1 MKRNQFILILVLLV
15 ALGGVALFLRNRDSA
30 SWSSS
35 ATASSDKI
43 LSFPLN
49 DVSNLT
55 IKTSEAELDLVKKEG
70 IWRVTERSDYPADFE
85 KVAGLLRKLW
95 ELKPA
100 QDVEVGPSQ
109 FGRLQLVEPGKD
121 PNSGTSINLKDDSSK
136 VIGTLL
142 LGKKLTQDSNPAFPG
157 RSFSRGRYVMTPARP
172 GRVFLVS
179 EGLDEVQIKPEQW
192 LDRDFVKAQNAKS
205 ITLVGTE
212 PAKNWTISRD
222 TESAPW
228 TLVGIK
234 PGEEVDAGKAGSI
247 PNFLSSLSFTDVLA
261 PDKPATETGLD
272 QPSTLTIETFDGFSY
287 DVKIGKLMETNYP
300 VLVSVKATLPNERKA
315 GADEK
320 PEDKTK
326 LDKEFKD
333 KQKTLHEKLEKEQK
347 LAGRPYLVAKSTV
360 DQLLKDRSALLKP
373 PPTPSPAPSVPMP
386 PVNLAHPPRPAASP
400 IKTPPH

>member
-1 MKRNQFILILVLLV
+1 CDSGRIRFRPDEAADRAGMKRNQFILILVLLV

-70 IWRVTERSDYPADFE
+70 TWRVTERSDYPADFE
-85 KVAGLLRKLW
+85 KAAGLLRKLW

-136 VIGTLL
+136 VSGTLL

-157 RSFSRGRYVMTPARP
+157 RAFSRGRYVMTPARP

-179 EGLDEVQIKPEQW
+179 RSEE
-192 LDRDFVKAQNAKS
+192 RR
-205 ITLVGTE
+205 VG
-212 PAKNWTISRD
+212 
-222 TESAPW
+222 
-228 TLVGIK
+228 
-234 PGEEVDAGKAGSI
+234 
-247 PNFLSSLSFTDVLA
+247 
-261 PDKPATETGLD
+261 
-272 QPSTLTIETFDGFSY
+272 
-287 DVKIGKLMETNYP
+287 
-300 VLVSVKATLPNERKA
+300 
-315 GADEK
+315 
-320 PEDKTK
+320 
-326 LDKEFKD
+326 KD
-333 KQKTLHEKLEKEQK
+333 W
-347 LAGRPYLVAKSTV
+347 R
-360 DQLLKDRSALLKP
+360 
-373 PPTPSPAPSVPMP
+373 
-386 PVNLAHPPRPAASP
+386 
-400 IKTPPH
+400 